1 VNPAVASLVSVAVV
15 SAASAIGVLALANA
29 GRRGHQPATFFV
41 SFAVGGL
48 LGDAFFHLVPE
59 AFAAAE
65 HPHDRTLASLLILGG
80 MLLAFVLEKLV
91 RHRHAAPGR
100 PHRSGDAPA
109 RPEFAAIN
117 IAGDACHNFVDGVL
131 IGASWQVSPS
141 LGLATTIAVLLHEIP
156 QELGDFGV
164 LLRSGMSTR
173 RAVLVNLASAGTAIV
188 GAIAALVLGA
198 AASDS
203 VRYLVPITAGTFVYL
218 AAADLIPELQND
230 RSWRALATQT
240 PAIAAGIAV
249 MGLLTAIG

>member
-1 VNPAVASLVSVAVV
+1 MNPVVASLVGVAVV
-15 SAASAIGVLALANA
+15 SAASTVGVLTLANA
-29 GRRGHQPATFFV
+29 ERRGRQPATFFI

-91 RHRHAAPGR
+91 RHRHTAPDR
-100 PHRSGDAPA
+100 LHRAGDAPA

-131 IGASWQVSPS
+131 IAASWQVAPS
-141 LGLATTIAVLLHEIP
+141 LGLATTVAVLLHEIP

-164 LLRSGMSTR
+164 LVRSGLSPR
-173 RAVLVNLASAGTAIV
+173 RAVLVNLASAGTAFV

-198 AASDS
+198 AATDS
-203 VRYLVPITAGTFVYL
+203 VRCLVPVTAGTFVYL
-218 AAADLIPELQND
+218 AAANLIPALQDD

-249 MGLLTAIG
+249 MGLLTAIE